1 MINKPIKISFI
12 YRSVHLTIMYVDMFK
27 NVVIVSHF
35 YDYKIF
41 QIVRSQDQKLGLMIN
56 FQG

>member
-1 MINKPIKISFI
+1 
-12 YRSVHLTIMYVDMFK
+12 MFK

-41 QIVRSQDQKLGLMIN
+41 QIVRSQDQKLGLMMN

>member
-1 MINKPIKISFI
+1 
-12 YRSVHLTIMYVDMFK
+12 MYVDMFK
-27 NVVIVSHF
+27 NVLILLHF

-41 QIVRSQDQKLGLMIN
+41 QIVRSQYQKLGLMMN